1 MNTLPQ
7 GMVKGRTVKQDRM
20 SGKKIFIF
28 IGALVFG
35 LLFSSYPVSH
45 SLETKEGADAGKAK
59 KDNATEQTKPQSAKS
74 IEEERLSIL
83 KADIKKE
90 MEQLTI
96 LKKEIEDAKN
106 ALVQKRQESIDKVVK
121 IFESMPAEDAARRI
135 EKLDETNSV
144 LILSSLKPKVAGKIL
159 AQIEVEMAASIS
171 KKMIA
176 KSRASQ
182 EKSSR

>member
-1 MNTLPQ
+1 
-7 GMVKGRTVKQDRM
+7 M
-20 SGKKIFIF
+20 SFCKLFIF
-28 IGALVFG
+28 TAAIVFM
-35 LLFSSYPVSH
+35 LLFFSYPVSY
-45 SLETKEGADAGKAK
+45 SQDAKEGADSGVAK
-59 KDNATEQTKPQSAKS
+59 SDNSTEQAKPKSAKA
-74 IEEERLSIL
+74 IEEERLLIL

-90 MEQLTI
+90 IEQLNR

-106 ALVQKRQESIDKVVK
+106 SLAQKRQESIDKIVK

-135 EKLDETNSV
+135 EKLDENNSV